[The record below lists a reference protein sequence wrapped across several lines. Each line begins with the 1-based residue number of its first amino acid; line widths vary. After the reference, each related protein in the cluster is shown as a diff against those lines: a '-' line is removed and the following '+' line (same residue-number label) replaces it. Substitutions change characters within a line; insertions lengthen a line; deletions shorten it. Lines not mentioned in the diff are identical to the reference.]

1 MPIARLI
8 YVTVPPDQMAEAA
21 PEGLAIISPSAAPPA
36 APAPETV
43 QATPAGVPQP
53 TPSGAGEPQGLS
65 AVLSV
70 ECKVEGA
77 GEDTLELLQGQPS
90 RINEVGMVIAFNKCL
105 PAGRVVMTRLT
116 RGGGDFSVAAS
127 VVRTQPSKET
137 AGGPASF
144 DHLIRFEHPNLDSS
158 RRLKEFLA

>member
-1 MPIARLI
+1 MGP
-8 YVTVPPDQMAEAA
+8 
-21 PEGLAIISPSAAPPA
+21 AIISSSAAPPA
-36 APAPETV
+36 APAPESGKVT
-43 QATPAGVPQP
+43 
-53 TPSGAGEPQGLS
+53 GAGEPRGLS

-77 GEDTLELLQGQPS
+77 GEDTLELLQGQPT
-90 RINEVGMVIAFNKCL
+90 RINEVGMVIGFTKCL
-105 PAGRVVMTRLT
+105 PAGRVVMARLT

-127 VVRTQPSKET
+127 VVRTQPSQGT
-137 AGGPASF
+137 AGGPAGF